1 MSTASTL
8 PSAAW
13 KRTLYIAVMAQFM
26 SSVGFSST
34 FPFLPLFVAE
44 LGCVTFLSVE
54 LMTGLVFAGPAF
66 TMMIASPFW
75 GNLADRHGRK
85 IMVARACFGGAL
97 LITLMGFV
105 RSAEELVLLKLV
117 QGAVT
122 GVIAANNAL
131 VASSVPRERT
141 GHAMGMLQIAMASGI
156 ALGPLLGGVVADHW
170 GYRSAFWVTGGA
182 LFVSGVVVW
191 LGVVEVFTPAAE
203 AKTKGRGIFANW
215 SIILHSEGVAITYV
229 MRFITQMG
237 RAMLIPVLPLIL
249 VKIIDDPAHLN
260 TFTGLVIGIGALF
273 VTISAAWLGR
283 LGDNIGHRRILI
295 VSMLSTGFLFALLS
309 RCTQA
314 WQFLAVQVGLG
325 AALGGLIPSATAL
338 LACYTQPGQ
347 EGKVYG
353 LDNSITAA
361 ARTIGPLCAVGF
373 AALMGIPATFVL
385 IGVISLAGGLAAWAY
400 LPKSNL
406 ASG

>member
-1 MSTASTL
+1 
-8 PSAAW
+8 
-13 KRTLYIAVMAQFM
+13 MAQFM

-34 FPFLPLFVAE
+34 FPFLSLFVRE
-44 LGCVTFLSVE
+44 LGCVTSLGVE

-85 IMVARACFGGAL
+85 IMVVRACFGGAL

-105 RSAEELVLLKLV
+105 RSAEELVLLKLI

-131 VASSVPRERT
+131 VASCVPRERA
-141 GHAMGMLQIAMASGI
+141 GHAMGMLQIAMAAGI
-156 ALGPLLGGVVADHW
+156 ALGPLLGGVVADLW

-191 LGVVEVFTPAAE
+191 LGVDEVFTPAAE
-203 AKTKGRGIFANW
+203 AKTRGRGIFTNW
-215 SIILHSEGVAITYV
+215 SVILHSEGVAITYA

-237 RAMLIPVLPLIL
+237 RAMLIPVLPLFLI
-249 VKIIDDPAHLN
+249 KIIDDPANLN
-260 TFTGLVIGIGALF
+260 TFTGLVIGVGAVF

-283 LGDNIGHRRILI
+283 LGDGIGHRRILI

-309 RCTQA
+309 LCTQG
-314 WQFLAVQVGLG
+314 WQFLAVQVALG

-338 LACYTQPGQ
+338 LACYTRPGQ

-361 ARTIGPLCAVGF
+361 ARTIGPLIAVGF
-373 AALMGIPATFVL
+373 TALMGIPATFVF
-385 IGVISLAGGLAAWAY
+385 IGVLSLVAGLAAWAY